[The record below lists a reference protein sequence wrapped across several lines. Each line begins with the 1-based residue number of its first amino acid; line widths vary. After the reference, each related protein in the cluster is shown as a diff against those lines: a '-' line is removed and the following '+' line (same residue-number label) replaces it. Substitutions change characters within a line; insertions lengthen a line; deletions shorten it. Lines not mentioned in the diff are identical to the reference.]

1 MFASKLF
8 NFVLSSRNFLWVHEQ
23 WILLDTKVYKIGGTL
38 SKKKKRTGF
47 VQLMNSDFSWK
58 GGASSQ
64 KITSSYSEN
73 WLGSSSE
80 KGLSHPFFVPPPPTH
95 TTKKNAV
102 WWTFIE
108 GIIEIT
114 LPFACYTHIHRLPRH
129 HFWRA
134 KHGCS
139 RWMLYPNKKKIVQ
152 LWMKN
157 QKEFTNVRNLSS
169 KHRVYSLLQQYVH
182 RF

>member
-58 GGASSQ
+58 GGPVSKNHFFLLRKLVGIFFWKRSVSSF
-64 KITSSYSEN
+64 
-73 WLGSSSE
+73 LC
-80 KGLSHPFFVPPPPTH
+80 PPPPPTH

-139 RWMLYPNKKKIVQ
+139 RWMLYPNKKKNSTTLDEKPKRIYQ
-152 LWMKN
+152 REKP
-157 QKEFTNVRNLSS
+157 F
-169 KHRVYSLLQQYVH
+169 
-182 RF
+182 F

>member
-38 SKKKKRTGF
+38 SKKKNGLVLFNWWTAIFLGKAG
-47 VQLMNSDFSWK
+47 QFSKNHFFLLRKLVGIFFWERSV
-58 GGASSQ
+58 SSF
-64 KITSSYSEN
+64 
-73 WLGSSSE
+73 LC
-80 KGLSHPFFVPPPPTH
+80 PPPPTH

>member
-38 SKKKKRTGF
+38 SKKKKTDWFCSIDEQRF
-47 VQLMNSDFSWK
+47 FLERR
-58 GGASSQ
+58 ASSQ

-80 KGLSHPFFVPPPPTH
+80 KGLSHPFFVPLPPAPTH

-139 RWMLYPNKKKIVQ
+139 RWMLYPNKKKNSTTLDEKPKRIYQ
-152 LWMKN
+152 REKP
-157 QKEFTNVRNLSS
+157 F
-169 KHRVYSLLQQYVH
+169 
-182 RF
+182 F